1 MQRDNTAPLAYDL
14 RAVYAAHV
22 AAMVIGHVCHFEVR
36 VAFVG
41 AIGNPPI
48 VLPIADTV
56 LAAYIDAMIVRF

>member
-1 MQRDNTAPLAYDL
+1 MNIQATE
-14 RAVYAAHV
+14 
-22 AAMVIGHVCHFEVR
+22 I
-36 VAFVG
+36 FVG